1 MAVDPPD
8 RPTRPLT
15 PRPPAPRER
24 IAGAPAA
31 DAALVDWL
39 HDSVRSLRTALALVG
54 LLAVTALGVAIYA
67 LLAADDSGAGRSTG
81 STERIGELDDRVD
94 RLSRQVQDVRAGSSG
109 DADAGDLEALKERL
123 DDTASASDLK
133 SLRDTVAQLSSG
145 GGTGTAEDPSSEVTE
160 LGQRLDEL
168 AKDVQE
174 LQSAQPPP

>member
-15 PRPPAPRER
+15 PRPPASRER
-24 IAGAPAA
+24 IAGAPVA
-31 DAALVDWL
+31 DAALIDWL

-67 LLAADDSGAGRSTG
+67 LLAADDSGAGGSTG
-81 STERIGELDDRVD
+81 NSGRIGELDDRVD
-94 RLSRQVQDVRAGSSG
+94 RLSRQLQDVRAKGSG
-109 DADAGDLEALKERL
+109 GADADEVKALKERL

-133 SLRDTVAQLSSG
+133 SLGDTVTQLSSG
-145 GGTGTAEDPSSEVTE
+145 GATGTAKDPSAEVAE

-168 AKDVQE
+168 AKDVQK
-174 LQSAQPPP
+174 LQSAPPPP